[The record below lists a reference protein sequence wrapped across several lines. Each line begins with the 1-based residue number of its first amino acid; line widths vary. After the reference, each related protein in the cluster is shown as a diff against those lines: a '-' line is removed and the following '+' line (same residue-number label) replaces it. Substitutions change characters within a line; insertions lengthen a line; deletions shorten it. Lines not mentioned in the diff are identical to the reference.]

1 MTQHWYDILK
11 QLRIA
16 NNYTQQDI
24 ADILG
29 VTKAAISKY
38 EKGLRRLKPDY
49 VEKLSKLFN
58 VEPLFLLIGKTTEQI
73 NQETEDAIAENEQQ
87 EREYWESVLLTD
99 TIREMMSFMDKL
111 NSDGKQKVLERIEEL
126 TEIPKYRQ
134 KD

>member
-111 NSDGKQKVLERIEEL
+111 NSDGKQKALERVEEL

>member
-111 NSDGKQKVLERIEEL
+111 NSDGKQKALERIEEL

>member
-99 TIREMMSFMDKL
+99 TIREMVFFMDKL
-111 NSDGKQKVLERIEEL
+111 NSDGKQKALERVEEL